1 MIESL
6 KKTKNELDLIFFNEI
21 CTSYKNNNMTKPYKR
36 VGKVDRELLNLKD
49 ISEIEERLKPL
60 TDEEMASRNGQT
72 FTIESSQSGVEKRL
86 EYLKDKQI
94 EFEYLNGTKRLDS
107 SETFKG
113 NIENFIGMAQ
123 IPVGLAGPLWINGK
137 NANGEFYIP
146 LATTEGALIAS
157 YNRGMRAIKM
167 GHGISTLCL
176 SEGVQRSPYFKFKN
190 IGTVGQFITWVYQH
204 TDVFHDLVSQSSRFA
219 KLIEI
224 TTKVEGNSVI
234 LTFEYTTGDAAG
246 QNMVTICTDRICKY
260 ILSNFETTP
269 EEWYIES
276 NYSGDKKATAL
287 SFSNVRG
294 KKVTSEVVI
303 PKGVV
308 ERVLQSTPEKMVQ
321 YCRASTLAV
330 AQSGAIGIQ
339 GHIANGL
346 TALFIACGQDVA
358 CISESSVGITR
369 MEVTAEGDLYT
380 SVTLPSLIV
389 GTVGGGTGLPT
400 QKECL
405 EMLDCYGNGKATKFA
420 EICCAVALAG
430 ELSIVA
436 AMSVDHFTRAHK
448 KLGR

>member
-1 MIESL
+1 M
-6 KKTKNELDLIFFNEI
+6 KKLGKIAHEVKNF
-21 CTSYKNNNMTKPYKR
+21 
-36 VGKVDRELLNLKD
+36 KD
-49 ISEIEERLKPL
+49 IVEVSKQMLPVSDEVLKERQGR
-60 TDEEMASRNGQT
+60 S
-72 FTIESSQSGVEKRL
+72 FTIEHSRLGLESRLNYLDNRGVRLKHLTSGLNEYDL
-86 EYLKDKQI
+86 E
-94 EFEYLNGTKRLDS
+94 S
-107 SETFKG
+107 FKG

-123 IPVGLAGPLWINGK
+123 IPIGLAGPLWINGK
-137 NANGEFYIP
+137 YASGEFFVP
-146 LATTEGALIAS
+146 MSTTEGALVAS

-167 GHGISTLCL
+167 ARGVSVLCL
-176 SEGVQRSPYFKFKN
+176 SEGVQRSPYFKFEN
-190 IGTVGQFITWVYQH
+190 IGTVGLFIKWVYDH
-204 TDVFHDLVSQSSRFA
+204 TDVFHELVSQTSRFA
-219 KLIEI
+219 KLIDI
-224 TTKVEGNSVI
+224 STKVEGNSVI

-260 ILSNFETTP
+260 ILSEFEHTP
-269 EEWYIES
+269 LEWYIES

-294 KKVTSEVVI
+294 KKVTAEI
-303 PKGVV
+303 TIDKEIV
-308 ERVLQSTPEKMVQ
+308 ERVLQTTPVKMEK
-321 YCRASTLAV
+321 YCRASTLGV
-330 AQSGAIGIQ
+330 AQTGAIGIQ

-369 MEVTAEGDLYT
+369 MEVNAKGDLYT

-400 QKECL
+400 QKESL
-405 EMLDCYGNGKATKFA
+405 EMMDCYGGGRAKKFA

-448 KLGR
+448 KLGRS

>member
-1 MIESL
+1 
-6 KKTKNELDLIFFNEI
+6 
-21 CTSYKNNNMTKPYKR
+21 MTKPHKR
-36 VGKVDRELLNLKD
+36 VSKVDREILNLKD
-49 ISEIEERLKPL
+49 ISEIEKRLRPL
-60 TDEEMASRNGQT
+60 TDDEAAEFDGQS
-72 FTIESSQSGVEKRL
+72 FTIESTKLGKEKRL
-86 EYLKDKQI
+86 EYLNNKDI
-94 EFEYLNGTKRLDS
+94 SFEFLNGDKSIDS
-107 SETFKG
+107 SETFRG

-137 NANGEFYIP
+137 NAKGEFYIP

-167 GHGISTLCL
+167 SHGISTLCL
-176 SEGVQRSPYFKFKN
+176 SEGVQRSPYFKFEN
-190 IGTVGQFITWVYQH
+190 IGTVGMFITWVYQH
-204 TDVFHDLVSQSSRFA
+204 LENFHTLVSEASRFA

-246 QNMVTICTDRICKY
+246 QNMVTICTDRICKF
-260 ILSNFETTP
+260 ILANFSIQP
-269 EEWYIES
+269 LEWYIES

-303 PKGVV
+303 PKIVV
-308 ERVLQSTPEKMVQ
+308 ERVLQSTPEKMVS

-358 CISESSVGITR
+358 CISESSIGITR
-369 MEVTAEGDLYT
+369 MELTAEGDLYT
-380 SVTLPSLIV
+380 AVTIPSLIV

-405 EMLDCYGNGKATKFA
+405 EMLDCYGLGKATKFA

>member
-1 MIESL
+1 MS
-6 KKTKNELDLIFFNEI
+6 
-21 CTSYKNNNMTKPYKR
+21 KPHKR
-36 VGKVDRELLNLKD
+36 VSKVDREILNLKNT
-49 ISEIEERLKPL
+49 SELEEKLRPL
-60 TDEEMASRNGQT
+60 TDEEMNRLNRPSY
-72 FTIESSQSGVEKRL
+72 TIESSKEGVDRRL
-86 EYLKDKQI
+86 NYLAEQGI
-94 EFEYLNGTKRLDS
+94 EFNYLNGNTSIDA

-137 NANGEFYIP
+137 NATGEFYIP

-176 SEGVQRSPYFKFKN
+176 SEGVQRSPYFKFEN
-190 IGTVGQFITWVYQH
+190 IGTVGLFITWVYEQRQK
-204 TDVFHDLVSQSSRFA
+204 FHELVADSSRFA

-260 ILSNFETTP
+260 IISNFSIKP
-269 EEWYIES
+269 LEWYIES

-303 PKGVV
+303 PRSVV
-308 ERVLQSTPEKMVQ
+308 ERVLQSTPEKMVK

-369 MEVTAEGDLYT
+369 MEITEQGDLYT
-380 SVTLPSLIV
+380 AVTLPSLIV
-389 GTVGGGTGLPT
+389 GTVGGGTSLPT

-405 EMLDCYGNGKATKFA
+405 EMLDCFGIGKALKFA

-436 AMSVDHFTRAHK
+436 AMSVDHFTRAHR

>member
-1 MIESL
+1 MS
-6 KKTKNELDLIFFNEI
+6 
-21 CTSYKNNNMTKPYKR
+21 KPHKR
-36 VGKVDRELLNLKD
+36 VSKVDREILNLKNT
-49 ISEIEERLKPL
+49 SELEEKLRPL
-60 TDEEMASRNGQT
+60 TDEEMNRLNRPSY
-72 FTIESSQSGVEKRL
+72 TIESSKEGVDKRL
-86 EYLKDKQI
+86 NYLAEQGI
-94 EFEYLNGTKRLDS
+94 EFNYLNGNTSIDA

-137 NANGEFYIP
+137 NATGEFYIP

-176 SEGVQRSPYFKFKN
+176 SEGVQRSPYFKFEN
-190 IGTVGQFITWVYQH
+190 IGTVGLFITWVYEQRQK
-204 TDVFHDLVSQSSRFA
+204 FHELVADSSRFA

-260 ILSNFETTP
+260 IISNFSIKP
-269 EEWYIES
+269 LEWYIES

-303 PKGVV
+303 PRSVV
-308 ERVLQSTPEKMVQ
+308 ERVLQSTPEKMVK

-369 MEVTAEGDLYT
+369 MEITEQGDLYT
-380 SVTLPSLIV
+380 AVTLPSLIV
-389 GTVGGGTGLPT
+389 GTVGGGTSLPT

-405 EMLDCYGNGKATKFA
+405 EMLDCFGIGKALKFA

-436 AMSVDHFTRAHK
+436 AMSVDHFTRAHR

>member
-1 MIESL
+1 MA
-6 KKTKNELDLIFFNEI
+6 
-21 CTSYKNNNMTKPYKR
+21 KPHKR
-36 VGKVDRELLNLKD
+36 VSKVDREILNLKD
-49 ISEIEERLKPL
+49 ISEIEKKLRPL
-60 TDEEMASRNGQT
+60 TDDEAAEFNGQS
-72 FTIESSQSGVEKRL
+72 FTIESSQEGQQKRL
-86 EYLKDKQI
+86 EYLRDKNIQ
-94 EFEYLNGTKRLDS
+94 FEYLHGEKAIDPA
-107 SETFKG
+107 ETFKG

-137 NANGEFYIP
+137 NAKGEFYIP

-167 GHGISTLCL
+167 SHGVSTLCL
-176 SEGVQRSPYFKFKN
+176 SEGVQRSPYFKFEN
-190 IGTVGQFITWVYQH
+190 IGTVGLFITWVYEHQ
-204 TDVFHDLVSQSSRFA
+204 DVFHELVGESSRFA
-219 KLIEI
+219 KLVEI

-260 ILSNFETTP
+260 ILKHFSIQP
-269 EEWYIES
+269 LEWYIES

-303 PKGVV
+303 PKTVV
-308 ERVLQSTPEKMVQ
+308 ERVLQSTPEKMVK

-339 GHIANGL
+339 GHVANGL

-369 MEVTAEGDLYT
+369 MEVTENGDLYT
-380 SVTLPSLIV
+380 ALTLPSLIV

-405 EMLDCYGNGKATKFA
+405 EMLDCSGAGKATKFA
-420 EICCAVALAG
+420 EVCCAVALAG

-436 AMSVDHFTRAHK
+436 AMSVDHFTRAHR

>member
-1 MIESL
+1 MA
-6 KKTKNELDLIFFNEI
+6 
-21 CTSYKNNNMTKPYKR
+21 KPDKR
-36 VGKVDRELLNLKD
+36 VGKVDRELLNLKN
-49 ISEIEERLKPL
+49 ISEIEEKLRPL
-60 TDEEMASRNGQT
+60 TDEEMNQINGQT
-72 FTIESSQSGVEKRL
+72 FTIESSEEGVEKRL
-86 EYLKDKQI
+86 EYLSDKEI
-94 EFEYLNGTKRLDS
+94 TFKYLNREKS
-107 SETFKG
+107 ISPSETFKG

-137 NANGEFYIP
+137 NAKGEFYIP

-176 SEGVQRSPYFKFKN
+176 SEGVQRSPYFKFEN
-190 IGTVGQFITWVYQH
+190 IGTVGLFITWVYEH
-204 TDVFHDLVSQSSRFA
+204 ISVFHNLVSESSRFA
-219 KLIEI
+219 KLVEI

-260 ILSNFETTP
+260 ILSHFSVKP
-269 EEWYIES
+269 LEWYIES

-303 PKGVV
+303 PKSVV
-308 ERVLQSTPEKMVQ
+308 ERVLQSTPEKMVK

-339 GHIANGL
+339 GHVANGL

-369 MEVTAEGDLYT
+369 MELTEHGDLYT

-400 QKECL
+400 QRECL
-405 EMLDCYGNGKATKFA
+405 EMLDCFGAGKATKFA

-436 AMSVDHFTRAHK
+436 AMSVDHFTRAHR

>member
-1 MIESL
+1 
-6 KKTKNELDLIFFNEI
+6 
-21 CTSYKNNNMTKPYKR
+21 MTKPDKR
-36 VGKVDRELLNLKD
+36 VGKVDREILNLKD
-49 ISEIEERLKPL
+49 ISEIEKRLKPL
-60 TDEEMASRNGQT
+60 TEEEIAMRDKQT
-72 FTIESSQSGVEKRL
+72 FTIENSPVGVEKRL
-86 EYLKDKQI
+86 EYLRSKHID
-94 EFEYLNGTKRLDS
+94 FEYLNGKTS
-107 SETFKG
+107 IEPSETFKG

-137 NANGEFYIP
+137 NANGEFHIP

-167 GHGISTLCL
+167 SHGISTLCL
-176 SEGVQRSPYFKFKN
+176 SEGVQRSPYFKFEN
-190 IGTVGQFITWVYQH
+190 IGTVGLFITWVYEQ
-204 TDVFHDLVSQSSRFA
+204 TDVFHELVAKSSRFA

-260 ILSNFETTP
+260 ILSNFSIKP
-269 EEWYIES
+269 VEWYIES

-303 PKGVV
+303 PKAIV
-308 ERVLQSTPEKMVQ
+308 ERVLQSTPEKMVS

-369 MEVTAEGDLYT
+369 MELTENGDLYT
-380 SVTLPSLIV
+380 AVTLPSLIV
-389 GTVGGGTGLPT
+389 GSVGGGTGLPT
-400 QKECL
+400 QRECL

>member
-1 MIESL
+1 
-6 KKTKNELDLIFFNEI
+6 
-21 CTSYKNNNMTKPYKR
+21 MTKPDKR
-36 VGKVDRELLNLKD
+36 VGKVDREILNLKD
-49 ISEIEERLKPL
+49 ISEIEKRLKPL
-60 TDEEMASRNGQT
+60 TEEEISMRNGQS
-72 FTIESSQSGVEKRL
+72 FTIDNSLVGVEKRL
-86 EYLKDKQI
+86 EYLGNKKI
-94 EFEYLNGTKRLDS
+94 YFEYLNGKIRIES

-137 NANGEFYIP
+137 NANGEFYVP

-167 GHGISTLCL
+167 SYGVSTLCL
-176 SEGVQRSPYFKFKN
+176 SEGVQRSPFFKFEN
-190 IGTVGQFITWVYQH
+190 IGTVGLFITWVYEH
-204 TDVFHDLVSQSSRFA
+204 TEIFHELVAKSSRFA

-260 ILSNFETTP
+260 ILSHFSIKP
-269 EEWYIES
+269 VEWYIES

-303 PKGVV
+303 PKTVV
-308 ERVLQSTPEKMVQ
+308 ERVLQSTPEKMAR

-369 MEVTAEGDLYT
+369 MEVTEQGDLYT
-380 SVTLPSLIV
+380 AVTLPSLIV

-400 QKECL
+400 QRECL
-405 EMLDCYGNGKATKFA
+405 EMLNCFGTGKATKFA